1 MENNPDYNKENR
13 MRTKIGICMAAIIT
27 LFVVEGSLL
36 LQGLRG
42 DENEEVQPAPVMEI
56 LKNVYVTEVT
66 DTYISIFDDEN
77 KSFLWREEGASKQD
91 NIVEESNV
99 EAGIAKLPCA
109 PGRVVDMTL
118 ADGVVSVITVKDADK
133 RNGKVL
139 GVEPGVGITLENG
152 ELLSFAE
159 DVKFYMLY
167 GELRLGAARDI
178 RIGYDFADFVMENG
192 KVCAVLLVKDET
204 MEYIRVQIK
213 NSDYAGSCHE
223 SVVLTCDT
231 DFVVRTDGTKTSEN
245 AGLTG
250 NTAETVT
257 GEINT
262 GIVEE
267 LHTAGE
273 SITITADSNYFTDI
287 EAGKRITI
295 APTVL
300 TGKISLQ
307 NVNRSQGSPSYRGI
321 MEILLTEDGLVVIN
335 EVLLEEYLYAVVPSE
350 MPSGYPLEALKAQAI
365 CARTYAYSHMINPG
379 LPQIGAHVDDST
391 AYQVYNNILEQNTT
405 TTAVKETAGQLLYAE
420 GNPVSTFYYSTSC
433 GFGSDEHAWKS
444 ETASELSYLS
454 AQSISRDNAEGKE
467 SIYTAQT
474 MKEEA
479 MFAQFLDYPPET
491 DFEKAEPWYRWRYD
505 VTALS
510 SDRLLSQLQSRFGAN
525 EKLILTLENGVYSSK
540 KPEKL
545 GTIQNI
551 SVLIRNEGGAA
562 DEVLITGTEATYK
575 VISELNIRYVLCDGI
590 TQVVRQDGSRVDM
603 QNLLPSAFF
612 IITPVKIGENMVGY
626 QLYGGG
632 FGHGAGMSQNGAK
645 NMAEAG
651 FDVTEILAFFYKNS
665 VIEKVE

>member
-1 MENNPDYNKENR
+1 MGKNPDYNKENR

-27 LFVVEGSLL
+27 LFVVEGIFW
-36 LQGLRG
+36 LQGIRL
-42 DENEEVQPAPVMEI
+42 DVNEEVQPAPVVEI

-66 DTYISIFDDEN
+66 DTYIGIFDGEN
-77 KSFLWREEGASKQD
+77 K
-91 NIVEESNV
+91 NIPY
-99 EAGIAKLPCA
+99 ITDIQCLP
-109 PGRVVDMTL
+109 GQIVDMTL
-118 ADGVVSVITVKDADK
+118 IDGVAGALTVKDADK

-139 GVEPGVGITLENG
+139 GVEPGVGIKLENG
-152 ELLSFAE
+152 EKFSFAE

-167 GELRLGAARDI
+167 GELRLGTVRDI
-178 RIGYDFADFVMENG
+178 RIGYDFADFVIEDG
-192 KVCAVLLVKDET
+192 KICAVLLVKEET

-213 NSDYAGSCHE
+213 NSDYAGGFHE

-231 DFVVRTDGTKTSEN
+231 DFVVRIGGTKMSEN
-245 AGLTG
+245 GDLNG
-250 NTAETVT
+250 SVAETVT
-257 GEINT
+257 GEVNA
-262 GIVEE
+262 GVVEE

-273 SITITADSNYFTDI
+273 SITITADSGYFTDT
-287 EAGKRITI
+287 EAGKRLII
-295 APTVL
+295 VPTVL

-307 NVNRSQGSPSYRGI
+307 NVNRSQGVPSYRGI
-321 MEILLTEDGLVVIN
+321 MEILLTDNGLAVIN

-365 CARTYAYSHMINPG
+365 CARTYAYSHMMNPG

-525 EKLILTLENGVYSSK
+525 EKLILTLEDGVYISK
-540 KPEKL
+540 EPEKL
-545 GTIQNI
+545 GSIQNI
-551 SVLIRNEGGAA
+551 SVLVRNEGGAA

-603 QNLLPSAFF
+603 QSLLPSAFF

-651 FDVTEILAFFYKNS
+651 FDATEILAFFYKNS